1 MSDWM
6 MTRKPA
12 SPPCADFFLCMNSR
26 TAHHAAKLA
35 AHELT
40 LLCRFTSWDGAQG

>member
-35 AHELT
+35 THEQGGLG
-40 LLCRFTSWDGAQG
+40 RFAADAGAQG